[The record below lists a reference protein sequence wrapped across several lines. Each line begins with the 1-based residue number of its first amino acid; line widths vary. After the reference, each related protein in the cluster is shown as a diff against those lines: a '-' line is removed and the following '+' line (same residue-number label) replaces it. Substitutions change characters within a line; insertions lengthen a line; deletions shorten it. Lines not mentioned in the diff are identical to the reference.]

1 MSERGKGGGW
11 RGNSEEKA
19 SYPFICAPAKQN
31 CLLRQLTTSL
41 YSRRRIFWGA
51 EEEISR
57 TRPRTRRGGLSP
69 LRVSLARS
77 IKAGKQKANR
87 RLPCR
92 LAFPFLM
99 SPIPWPSARRISK
112 QSINCSMKQCGK
124 KAWRRR
130 RRSNHAIT
138 YTNRPV
144 SRNQNPHFPRD
155 QGITLRL
162 KIISFVSNIQAKELG
177 INLNHRWPNVRN
189 LRTCIGENRVFSEVF
204 PKLTVSE
211 TYECKRVEIKPAKN
225 KPFPMKPI

>member
-1 MSERGKGGGW
+1 M
-11 RGNSEEKA
+11 
-19 SYPFICAPAKQN
+19 
-31 CLLRQLTTSL
+31 
-41 YSRRRIFWGA
+41 GA

-57 TRPRTRRGGLSP
+57 TRSRTRRGGLSP

-124 KAWRRR
+124 KEKATV
-130 RRSNHAIT
+130 SNHAIT

-144 SRNQNPHFPRD
+144 SKNQNPHFPRD

-211 TYECKRVEIKPAKN
+211 TYECKRV
-225 KPFPMKPI
+225 

>member
-1 MSERGKGGGW
+1 MERKQRGK
-11 RGNSEEKA
+11 SVL
-19 SYPFICAPAKQN
+19 PVH
-31 CLLRQLTTSL
+31 LRVRQTKLPTTSF

-57 TRPRTRRGGLSP
+57 TRRRTRRGELSP

-77 IKAGKQKANR
+77 IKAGKQKANW

-124 KAWRRR
+124 KEKATV
-130 RRSNHAIT
+130 SNHAIT

-144 SRNQNPHFPRD
+144 SRN
-155 QGITLRL
+155 
-162 KIISFVSNIQAKELG
+162 
-177 INLNHRWPNVRN
+177 
-189 LRTCIGENRVFSEVF
+189 
-204 PKLTVSE
+204 
-211 TYECKRVEIKPAKN
+211 
-225 KPFPMKPI
+225 

>member
-1 MSERGKGGGW
+1 MSERGKSGGW

-57 TRPRTRRGGLSP
+57 TRPRTRRGELSP

-124 KAWRRR
+124 KEKATPFKSCYYLLIHTLPS
-130 RRSNHAIT
+130 RSGNNPEA
-138 YTNRPV
+138 
-144 SRNQNPHFPRD
+144 QNYFFCFKHPSKGARYQFE
-155 QGITLRL
+155 
-162 KIISFVSNIQAKELG
+162 S
-177 INLNHRWPNVRN
+177 
-189 LRTCIGENRVFSEVF
+189 
-204 PKLTVSE
+204 
-211 TYECKRVEIKPAKN
+211 
-225 KPFPMKPI
+225 